1 MASRNPGSEP
11 GHSRGKGKGVKR
23 PHPLLNGIE
32 GSSSDISSDYMCPV
46 CLDLISEPHM
56 TSCGHTFCRSCLIKS
71 IEVTRRCPKCTFL
84 IYNTENIFPNHI
96 VNQQIQKYKRT
107 LRLKQTFERKNKM
120 AAISE
125 LKNFISSDLS
135 CLGADDLSDM
145 ISALQERKIQLNAK
159 SEQVKYE
166 LLKTFLSELCHR
178 KSDQLATLEREIKL
192 IKKDLDDVTNNLGD
206 FDQSEKS
213 STDGSSQACSVP
225 NISVNLKDII
235 ENESPGSSDVAV
247 EEKFSGDK
255 GFNVPFANFN
265 NPESS
270 SLTSKKKKMKLHF
283 DELSDFY
290 FTLRVPG
297 ISEEIQDND
306 DKLLNRFG
314 ECMTKFTK
322 YSSMRPLAT
331 IDAGDKNHASSNI
344 ASSIEFD
351 KDSEYFAV
359 AGLTKKIRLFDYG
372 NVIRDTV
379 DVHYPC
385 GEMLCDSKISCVSW
399 SSYQK
404 NMLVSSDYDGTVTVW
419 DAFSAQKRH
428 IYHEHQKRCWSVDFN
443 KMDTK
448 LIASG
453 SDDAR
458 VKLWHLD
465 KDRSVFSLEAKAN
478 VCCVQF
484 NPCSRFHL
492 AFGSADHCVHYY
504 DLRNM
509 KDPLKVFK
517 GHRKAVSYVKFI
529 SSEEIVSASTDSQ
542 LKIWNVNDTHCVQ
555 SLHGHT
561 NEKNFVGLA
570 TDGEYVACGSEN
582 NALYVY
588 YKELPKKLFTFR
600 FDQRRLFFEQD
611 HKEEESNE
619 FVSAVCW
626 RKGSGIVAAGN
637 SQGVIKILQM
647 V

>member
-1 MASRNPGSEP
+1 MAGRESTSAEP
-11 GHSRGKGKGVKR
+11 SNSKGRSKALKR
-23 PHPLLNGIE
+23 PLPLLNGVE
-32 GSSSDISSDYMCPV
+32 GTSSDLSSDYMCPV

-56 TSCGHTFCRSCLIKS
+56 TSCGHTFCRSCLLKS
-71 IEVTRRCPKCTFL
+71 IESTRRCPKCTFMV
-84 IYNTENIFPNHI
+84 YNTDNIFPNHI
-96 VNQQIQKYKRT
+96 VNQQIQKY
-107 LRLKQTFERKNKM
+107 RLSLMLNQSFQRKNK
-120 AAISE
+120 ASAISE
-125 LKNFISSDLS
+125 LKTFISSDLS
-135 CLGADDLSDM
+135 CLGAEDLTEM
-145 ISALQERKIQLNAK
+145 ITALQQRKLQLNSK
-159 SEQVKYE
+159 NEYTKFE
-166 LLKTFLSELCHR
+166 LLKVFLTDLFTQKNNHLSN
-178 KSDQLATLEREIKL
+178 LEKEIHL
-192 IKKDLDDVTNNLGD
+192 IKGDLDDVAKQLENFESD
-206 FDQSEKS
+206 EKQSNKQLDNVPNSSLVNGLDIDCDNSSTSEVPVEKS
-213 STDGSSQACSVP
+213 PT
-225 NISVNLKDII
+225 
-235 ENESPGSSDVAV
+235 
-247 EEKFSGDK
+247 EE
-255 GFNVPFANFN
+255 GFNVPLST
-265 NPESS
+265 PVCDETS
-270 SLTSKKKKMKLHF
+270 SLISKRKKMRLHF
-283 DELSDFY
+283 DELVDFY
-290 FTLRVPG
+290 FTLRAPG
-297 ISEEIQDND
+297 MSPENESSDSVLD
-306 DKLLNRFG
+306 RFG
-314 ECMTKFTK
+314 ECIKKFTQ

-351 KDSEYFAV
+351 KDCEFFAV
-359 AGLTKKIRLFDYG
+359 AGLTKKIRLFDYS
-372 NVIRDTV
+372 NVIRDVV

-419 DAFSAQKRH
+419 DAFSAEKRH

-453 SDDAR
+453 SDDSR

-465 KDRSVFSLEAKAN
+465 KERSVFSLEAKAN

-509 KDPLKVFK
+509 KEALKVFK

-529 SSEEIVSASTDSQ
+529 SREEIVSASTDSQ
-542 LKIWNVNDTHCVQ
+542 LKIWNVNENHCVQ

-570 TDGEYVACGSEN
+570 TDGDYVACGSEN
-582 NALYVY
+582 NALYIY
-588 YKELPKKLFTFR
+588 YKDLPKKLFSFR
-600 FDQRRLFFEQD
+600 FDQRRLFFDQETKD
-611 HKEEESNE
+611 EETSE